1 MIDSKMVTCS
11 KVIQSNSLI
20 GNRLLKLQ
28 LNNSKDSDTMKKGS
42 EKLTQKWET
51 SKGKLAEFIVPEIYF
66 V

>member
-20 GNRLLKLQ
+20 GDRLLKFL

-51 SKGKLAEFIVPEIYF
+51 RGS
-66 V
+66 